1 MITSSQIT
9 KLCEWLIARGEGDGV
24 DILSKERA
32 DIRLLTALP
41 AALASFSRGEDAG
54 AWGPGFEAI
63 SLRKADA
70 KMTKGEQADVI
81 QQLVIPAISGTWNR
95 TPDFAQT
102 NVCPRVIELMLKL
115 APPLKTVIDLEIGTG
130 ELLVEALKAGAGN
143 VVKVKGYSEPIYRQT
158 KLQPADSERAEE
170 LAELARVRCGLLVGS
185 KSIEIHPKAATFYHY
200 PKLGYDEDLP
210 DVPPVSA
217 YCIPW
222 QSLDGEKTRV
232 FECLSE
238 AQRLIGTSDSANS
251 DTLVLLL
258 PYSLVY
264 GRDFNRNQL
273 EPLFRHRRLSCV
285 IQLPAGSRGAPI
297 DQPLL
302 FLYRTIA
309 HGYEDLPVLFID
321 ATRAPRASEHGRAL
335 SADGLGMIIS
345 AFKCRES
352 VGQVFAQV
360 HQVGSNFFNQ
370 GLPPMGR
377 LVQPPVEA
385 EKTLESMREES
396 ERLTKEV
403 NKLRDELKDLFDR

>member
-1 MITSSQIT
+1 MITSSQVT
-9 KLCEWLIARGEGDGV
+9 KLRDWLIARGEGDGV
-24 DILSKERA
+24 DILSKERE

-54 AWGPGFEAI
+54 AWGLGFESI

-70 KMTKGEQADVI
+70 KMTKAEQAEVI
-81 QQLVIPAISGTWNR
+81 QQLIVPAISGTWNR

-170 LAELARVRCGLLVGS
+170 LAELTRVRCGLFIGG
-185 KSIEIHPKAATFYHY
+185 KSVEIYEKSAYDYRHPN
-200 PKLGYDEDLP
+200 LGADEEFD
-210 DVPPVSA
+210 DVPPISG

-222 QSLDGEKTRV
+222 QSLDGDKTRV
-232 FECLSE
+232 VNCLGQ
-238 AQRLIGTSDSANS
+238 AQALITTWDPGVTN
-251 DTLVLLL
+251 TLAILV

-264 GRDFNRNQL
+264 GRDYNRSQL
-273 EPLFRHRRLSCV
+273 EPLYRSRQLSCV
-285 IQLPAGSRGAPI
+285 IQLPAGSRGDPI

-309 HGYEDLPVLFID
+309 HGHEDLPVLFID
-321 ATRAPRASEHGRAL
+321 ATRAMRASEHGRAL

-396 ERLTKEV
+396 DRLTKEV
-403 NKLRDELKDLFDR
+403 NKLRDQLKDLFDR

>member
-1 MITSSQIT
+1 MITSSQ
-9 KLCEWLIARGEGDGV
+9 LEMLRDWLIARGEGDGV
-24 DILSKERA
+24 DILSKERD
-32 DIRLLTALP
+32 DIRLLTSLP
-41 AALASFSRGEDAG
+41 AALASFYRGEDAG
-54 AWGPGFEAI
+54 AWASGFEAI

-70 KMTKGEQADVI
+70 KLTQAEQAEVI
-81 QQLVIPAISGTWNR
+81 QQLIVPAISGTWNR

-102 NVCPRVIELMLKL
+102 NVCPRVIELMLML

-158 KLQPADSERAEE
+158 KLQPADSERAGE
-170 LAELARVRCGLLVGS
+170 LAELTRVRCGLFIGGKSVEIYEKSAYDYRLPNLGS
-185 KSIEIHPKAATFYHY
+185 
-200 PKLGYDEDLP
+200 DEDFDDLP
-210 DVPPVSA
+210 PISA

-222 QSLDGEKTRV
+222 QSLDGDKTRV
-232 FECLSE
+232 INCLGQ
-238 AQRLIGTSDSANS
+238 AQALITTWDPGVTN
-251 DTLVLLL
+251 TLAILV

-264 GRDFNRNQL
+264 GRDYNRGQL
-273 EPLFRHRRLSCV
+273 EPLYRSRQLSCV
-285 IQLPAGSRGAPI
+285 IQLPAGSRGDLI

-302 FLYRTIA
+302 FLYRTIP

-321 ATRAPRASEHGRAL
+321 ATRAKRASEHGRAL
-335 SADGLGMIIS
+335 SADGLGLIIS

-377 LVQPPVEA
+377 LVQAPVEV

-403 NKLRDELKDLFDR
+403 NKLRDQLKDLFDR